1 MPTNNAIKILVTG
14 GTIDKFYNEVTGEL
28 AFNHSYLPEM
38 LQQSRCKVELS
49 IDTVLLKDSLDM
61 NHADRDIILQACQQ
75 STASRIIITH
85 GTDTMTLT
93 AKYLATHIKDKTI
106 VLLGAMIPYAFKQ
119 SDSLF
124 NLGCS
129 MAAVQCLSAGVY
141 ITMNG
146 KVFNWD
152 VVIKNRQQGVFE
164 SCEGMS
170 SESGR
175 N

>member
-1 MPTNNAIKILVTG
+1 MISNNSAIKILVTG
-14 GTIDKFYNEVTGEL
+14 GTVDKCYNEVTGEL
-28 AFNHSYLPEM
+28 VFKHSHLPEM
-38 LQQSRCKVELS
+38 LQQSRCEVELT
-49 IDTVLLKDSLDM
+49 IDTILLKDSLDM
-61 NHADRDIILQACQQ
+61 DDADRNIILQACQQ
-75 STASRIIITH
+75 STASWIIITH

-93 AKYLATHIKDKTI
+93 AKHLATHIKNKTI

-129 MAAVQCLSAGVY
+129 MAAVQCLPSGVY

-152 VVIKNRQQGVFE
+152 QVTKNRQAGIFE
-164 SCEGMS
+164 SC
-170 SESGR
+170 
-175 N
+175 

>member
-1 MPTNNAIKILVTG
+1 MYNNSSVKILVTG
-14 GTIDKFYNEVTGEL
+14 GTIDKCYNEVTGEL
-28 AFNHSYLPEM
+28 VFKHSHLPEM
-38 LQQSRCKVELS
+38 LQQSRCEVELT
-49 IDTVLLKDSLDM
+49 IDAILLKDSLDM
-61 NHADRDIILQACQQ
+61 DDADRNIILQACQQ
-75 STASRIIITH
+75 STAPSIIITH

-93 AKYLATHIKDKTI
+93 AKHLATHIKDKTI

-129 MAAVQCLSAGVY
+129 MAAVQCLSPGVY

-152 VVIKNRQQGVFE
+152 QVTKNRQAGIFE
-164 SCEGMS
+164 SC
-170 SESGR
+170 
-175 N
+175 